1 MGTNFYAIIPIKKR
15 LSDRLRNIADKMD
28 EDPIYIKDGIDDDL
42 YEFNKE
48 LKNYVV
54 HLGKRSSGWVFNWD
68 GNEMKYYK
76 PRLED
81 IQNFI
86 KDNNAI
92 IIDEYSRPH
101 SYDDFFNDELE
112 GVLYDTPELLNGER
126 YWIKYPEHRTHYCN
140 NYNKAIAMYKEY
152 AKDNFIEP
160 KYHDFITPEGLR
172 FALFTDFS

>member
-1 MGTNFYAIIPIKKR
+1 MGTNFYAVLPVKKR
-15 LSDRLRNIADKMD
+15 LSDTLRNIADKMD
-28 EDPIYIKDGIDDDL
+28 EDPLYVKDIDDDL

-48 LKNYVV
+48 LKNQVI
-54 HLGKRSSGWVFNWD
+54 HLGKRSAGWVFDWD

-76 PRLED
+76 PILVD

-92 IIDEYSRPH
+92 IVDEYNRPY

-126 YWIKYPEHRTHYCN
+126 YWLKYPEHRTHYCN
-140 NYNKAIAMYKEY
+140 NHNNAVAMYKEF